1 MHCHSLHTN
10 ALMKKIYMQI
20 GYLYSGSLGLLCNP
34 NKHYTHG
41 HPWNTIKSIIHIMYF
56 NNSGNVYL
64 LYSCGIVAH
73 CKPL

>member
-41 HPWNTIKSIIHIMYF
+41 HP
-56 NNSGNVYL
+56 
-64 LYSCGIVAH
+64 
-73 CKPL
+73 